1 VTELSEGVRGGGS
14 GNLPLEE
21 GDLLNKLC
29 LFRTKTNEIVIHTS
43 QFERNMK
50 KGFSA
55 SDGAGR
61 GQEESKL
68 NVDEIK

>member
-1 VTELSEGVRGGGS
+1 VARWWEGRGGS
-14 GNLPLEE
+14 GNLALEE

-29 LFRTKTNEIVIHTS
+29 LLKTNEIAIHTS

-55 SDGAGR
+55 SDGVR
-61 GQEESKL
+61 QGQEDTKL